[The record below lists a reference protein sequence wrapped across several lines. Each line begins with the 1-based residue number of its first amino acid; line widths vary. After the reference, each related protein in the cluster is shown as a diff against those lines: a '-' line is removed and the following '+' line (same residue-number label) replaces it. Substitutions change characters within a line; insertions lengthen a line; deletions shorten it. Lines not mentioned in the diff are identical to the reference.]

1 MMDNLIKLTNAVYK
15 VTELFPDKEPLK
27 FAIRKES
34 LDALFFYISFQ
45 KQNTAFQNQSH
56 SLAIIQNKESLL
68 QKCLD
73 CLQMLKTYFAIASE
87 QNWVNSRNFVV
98 LNQEYQKLE
107 EILKQEL
114 RQVKLYQDKIQRA
127 AAALKEI
134 HQPKANS
141 PLNKV
146 NDKIN
151 FENSQVAQ
159 PKRELKENNYN
170 YTQPSAQPSNQPS
183 AQPSNNL
190 NLENQTLQ
198 DQDTQFN
205 SSANE
210 TAEPN
215 INLESDAPASE
226 SSTIEA
232 VSPASEA
239 ISPVDTNKTAVPS
252 SVIPP
257 LNQTSKIFNKEE
269 GDIDYENLSSIQLKV
284 LELLQNNGQ
293 LKPNEIHK
301 HFPDVNPRSIRR
313 ELYGLKSRH
322 IISAVGSG
330 RTISYKINLSI

>member
-45 KQNTAFQNQSH
+45 KQNTAFQNQPH

-151 FENSQVAQ
+151 FENSQAAQ
-159 PKRELKENNYN
+159 PKSDLKENNYN
-170 YTQPSAQPSNQPS
+170 YTQPSAQPSN
-183 AQPSNNL
+183 NL
-190 NLENQTLQ
+190 NLENQALQ
-198 DQDTQFN
+198 DQDTQSN

-210 TAEPN
+210 TAQPN
-215 INLESDAPASE
+215 INLESDALASE
-226 SSTIEA
+226 SSNIEA

-252 SVIPP
+252 SAVPP
-257 LNQTSKIFNKEE
+257 LNQTSKIFTKEE